1 MKTKEEL
8 QTLVETKQILNV
20 ELDDQEVLLV
30 NGSDLDP
37 QTSLKFIE
45 KYSNVLSSRQSDVE
59 DLLKYV

>member
-20 ELDDQEVLLV
+20 ELADEEVLLV
-30 NGSDLDP
+30 NGSELDP

-45 KYSNVLSSRQSDVE
+45 KYSGVLSSRQSDME